1 MSDYRMT
8 AERLRGEAGV
18 SASLSI
24 EAETLLPRLYPVTCE
39 MLPGLCVSTLRDTL
53 LRHRIALPPALT
65 LCRDRRLRGGILAW
79 HGHGFLF
86 ADAEDSPAERRF
98 TFAHEAAHFL
108 QEHLYPRLDLLDRFG
123 ESLRPV
129 LDGRRPLTL
138 AERVDALLAR
148 TTLTLHTH
156 LLEREEESRAEEVSA
171 IEASADAF
179 ACELLAPRA
188 ALLARFPSLI
198 ASEESVAE
206 VQAILI
212 ADFALPPAPALR
224 YARRFVAEHGQS
236 ASLLARL
243 GLS

>member
-1 MSDYRMT
+1 MPDYLT
-8 AERLRGEAGV
+8 AAERLRAEAG
-18 SASLSI
+18 LSSFLPI
-24 EAETLLPRLYPVTCE
+24 EAETVLPRLYPATCKT
-39 MLPGLCVSTLRDTL
+39 LPGLCVSTLRDAL
-53 LRHRIALPPALT
+53 RRHRIALPPALT

-79 HGHGFLF
+79 RGYGLLF
-86 ADAEDSPAERRF
+86 ADADDPPAERCF

-108 QEHLYPRLDLLDRFG
+108 QEHLYPRLDLLERFG

-129 LDGRRPLTL
+129 LDGRRPPSLE
-138 AERVDALLAR
+138 ERVDALLAR

-156 LLEREEESRAEEVSA
+156 LLAREEESRAEEVA
-171 IEASADAF
+171 VIEASADAF
-179 ACELLAPRA
+179 ACELLAPCA
-188 ALLARFPSLI
+188 ALLSRFPAPV

-206 VQAILI
+206 VQAVLT

-236 ASLLARL
+236 ASLLDRL